1 MKKIFF
7 TLVAALV
14 AMTMNAMTF
23 DEFMQEVKTVEGGEY
38 VNIPAAAI
46 PADVKAEKLEK
57 LELMIFENPSED
69 VAARL
74 NELRS
79 QITRTDDML
88 VVKENEGNEDFVIYI
103 QTVGEKMNLLVAGL
117 EGGSDKSNYVV
128 VSMVGDKALLENPD
142 FFKMLKE

>member
-46 PADVKAEKLEK
+46 PADVKAEKLE
-57 LELMIFENPSED
+57 LMIFENPSED
-69 VAARL
+69 VAVRL

-128 VSMVGDKALLENPD
+128 VSIMVGDKALLENPD

>member
-38 VNIPAAAI
+38 VNLPAAAI
-46 PADVKAEKLEK
+46 PADVKAEKLE
-57 LELMIFENPSED
+57 LMFFENPSEE
-69 VAARL
+69 VVARL

-103 QTVGEKMNLLVAGL
+103 QTVSEKMNLVVAGL

-142 FFKMLKE
+142 FFKMIKE

>member
-38 VNIPAAAI
+38 VNLPAAAI
-46 PADVKAEKLEK
+46 PADVKAEKLE
-57 LELMIFENPSED
+57 LMFFENPSEE

-88 VVKENEGNEDFVIYI
+88 VVKKNEGNEDFVIYI
-103 QTVGEKMNLLVAGL
+103 QTVGEKMNLVVAGL

-142 FFKMLKE
+142 FFKMIKE